1 MCSAVRRR
9 MFEKGTTVSAP
20 RSPRV
25 TGDVTGAGAAGGGLP
40 ARRASITASTSLR
53 VMRPPAPVPLIWEGS
68 RPCSASSRR
77 TTGDSTL
84 PLSPAVAG
92 AGPAGRVVVAGWGGG
107 AAGGRGGAAGCGV
120 GGATAGGGGGVAA
133 AGGGAGCGGAAGG
146 AISVAGAASDTGD
159 GTSESTLSV
168 ETSKST
174 SSSATASP
182 TCLNHFVMVPSVT
195 VSPSWGI
202 VTSAMQTSPGE
213 CHHRLAEQL
222 AQRGAAG

>member
-146 AISVAGAASDTGD
+146 AISVAGAASASGAVEPAPSGGASLITASTAPTSTVSPSGTRISARYPDTGD

-182 TCLNHFVMVPSVT
+182 TCL
-195 VSPSWGI
+195 
-202 VTSAMQTSPGE
+202 
-213 CHHRLAEQL
+213 
-222 AQRGAAG
+222 